1 MPPRWAPL
9 GSLREKIRRG
19 TESFQRE
26 LRYEQ
31 RQVARPEQER
41 RRLAS
46 LYQFDSKAC
55 SWCGLL
61 VQSNRII
68 FGERRQ
74 FFHGLAPLV
83 SAKRYPSAMP
93 DNRIIPLQR
102 HLVPGGPSQLRARYP
117 PIWATSVMASLNRSG
132 CWSSF
137 FLREAA
143 VPVELPG
150 PSLHSS
156 RKKRRRAARE
166 LHGPAR
172 PSTGCARP
180 ERHL

>member
-1 MPPRWAPL
+1 MLLFRSHPTQYLVLIRSDFSRGGAQCRRGGRRL
-9 GSLREKIRRG
+9 VLSEKKARRG
-19 TESFQRE
+19 TEIFQRE

-132 CWSSF
+132 
-137 FLREAA
+137 
-143 VPVELPG
+143 
-150 PSLHSS
+150 
-156 RKKRRRAARE
+156 
-166 LHGPAR
+166 
-172 PSTGCARP
+172 
-180 ERHL
+180 